1 MTVSA
6 PTDDFARPVPADRVR
21 QLVLRLATSR
31 WTVAT
36 SFVLVV
42 GLALGVNA
50 WNLSEAGN
58 GNTYYAAAVRSMTGS
73 WKNFFFGSFD
83 PGGFITVDKPPVFL
97 WIGAASVRVFG
108 YSSWSLLLPSAVAG
122 AATVG
127 LVWLLVRR
135 YFGAPAATLSGLVLA
150 LTPIS
155 VAVNRLNLP
164 EPFLILTLVA
174 AAGSILLSL
183 ERKRWWLPT
192 IAAGVLVGI
201 AFNTKML
208 AGWIPGPA
216 FALALVIGDGNTWRL
231 ALRRVL
237 VRLTLLAF
245 VTFAVSASWMLI
257 VDAWP
262 ASDRPYIGG
271 STDNSV
277 ANLALDYN
285 GVGRVDGSEIPGRG
299 GPPNNAQ
306 RSNPTR
312 PTSGRSNN
320 IVPGGTQPG
329 QGGNVTPG
337 GTQPQNRAATP
348 GGFGPGGNQPGA
360 NARGAGGIIAGTPG
374 LLRMLD
380 DSNGSQIAWFLPFAL
395 LGSVLCLWEW
405 RKDRLRRAATI
416 LALGWVL
423 LFGGIFSYA
432 QGIYHSYYTSAM
444 APGIAILVG
453 MTVAAAASLVK
464 RDWRWIIPV
473 LGIAAATLA
482 VQLSISGR
490 FPMFQSDIRPIAIG
504 AVVVAGA
511 MLALFAVRRM
521 RPMPGLALV
530 VGGLLLIPGAWSSY
544 EVAHPSMNT
553 TLPQAGPRQGA
564 AGQSFGS
571 NAFDNG
577 TTQLAAW
584 LQAHHTDGTRW
595 DLAVASAQNASTL
608 IADGQVSVMA
618 IGGFSGNDPTITV
631 PQFAD
636 FVANGDVR
644 YVLTSGGPGGGP
656 GGAFGAPRIGNTGPL
671 SPIGGSA
678 PAGPRIP
685 FVPSPPF
692 GTAAAATTPAVGSSA
707 VMSAVA
713 RTCTL
718 VPRGDAPTQYYGSL
732 YDCGGAAVA
741 LRGNG

>member
-1 MTVSA
+1 VTVSA
-6 PTDDFARPVPADRVR
+6 PADDFARPIPVDRAR
-21 QLVLRLATSR
+21 QLASRIAASR
-31 WTVAT
+31 WAPVA
-36 SFVLVV
+36 SLGLVV
-42 GLALGVNA
+42 GLTLGLNA
-50 WNLSEAGN
+50 WRLSEAGN

-183 ERKRWWLPT
+183 DRKRWWLWT

-237 VRLTLLAF
+237 LRLTLLAF

-277 ANLALDYN
+277 SNLALDYN

-464 RDWRWIIPV
+464 RDWRWIVPV

-490 FPMFQSDIRPIAIG
+490 FPTFQSGIRPIAIG

-511 MLALFAVRRM
+511 VLALFAVRRM

-553 TLPQAGPRQGA
+553 TLPQAGPRQGP

-584 LQAHHTDGTRW
+584 LQSHHTDGTRW

-656 GGAFGAPRIGNTGPL
+656 GGAFGAPRIGTTGPL

-713 RTCTL
+713 RACTL

-732 YDCGGAAVA
+732 YDCGSAAAA